1 MRPKLCVPIVESL
14 RDGITAR
21 AGEYVRLAV
30 DMAEWRV
37 DFYAGYER
45 ELLSIVAELKSILR
59 EKELI
64 VTLRTEAE
72 GGEPNASRFDYF
84 SFIEAVLQQ
93 GMADYVDIEV
103 ARCEEEVRRLC
114 LKYADGYTKIIG
126 SYHDFEATPT
136 REDIIERLQQAK
148 QAGCTVG
155 KLACMPHE
163 QSDVDT
169 LLEATAAM
177 KERYPEFPLIT
188 MAMGELGR
196 QTRLYGGLYGSVLS
210 FACVER
216 ASAPG
221 QIYYEDMRRIFDKIY
236 SGNKHIIL
244 IGFMG
249 VGKSTISGELQRQT
263 NRVEIDTDCWIEER
277 ENRTIADIFAQEGEE
292 YFRQQETAVID
303 ELGAMKPAV
312 ISCGGGMALRDLN
325 RRKLQAIGTVVL
337 LTAEPETIFERVKES
352 DSRPLLNDNMNVE
365 YIRKLMAERQ
375 PFYERAADVIVST
388 EHKMVSQIAKE
399 ILDKCL

>member
-21 AGEYVRLAV
+21 AGEYARLAV

-136 REDIIERLQQAK
+136 REDII
-148 QAGCTVG
+148 C
-155 KLACMPHE
+155 
-163 QSDVDT
+163 
-169 LLEATAAM
+169 LLYTSPSP
-177 KERYPEFPLIT
+177 R
-188 MAMGELGR
+188 
-196 QTRLYGGLYGSVLS
+196 
-210 FACVER
+210 
-216 ASAPG
+216 
-221 QIYYEDMRRIFDKIY
+221 DM
-236 SGNKHIIL
+236 
-244 IGFMG
+244 
-249 VGKSTISGELQRQT
+249 
-263 NRVEIDTDCWIEER
+263 
-277 ENRTIADIFAQEGEE
+277 
-292 YFRQQETAVID
+292 
-303 ELGAMKPAV
+303 
-312 ISCGGGMALRDLN
+312 
-325 RRKLQAIGTVVL
+325 
-337 LTAEPETIFERVKES
+337 
-352 DSRPLLNDNMNVE
+352 
-365 YIRKLMAERQ
+365 
-375 PFYERAADVIVST
+375 
-388 EHKMVSQIAKE
+388 
-399 ILDKCL
+399 